1 MRIEQFLRR
10 INFTIFNFFGRT
22 ARINEVKHSILFD
35 EEYYVSQQMAPID
48 GDPALHY
55 VQKGWKSGLNP
66 SAYFDQEFYLSRYT
80 DVKDSNVNPLKH
92 YLTHGFAEGRAPSPE
107 FDRALFLTHHPDL
120 KGQPI
125 DAAAECIKLYGTY
138 QWQMASQPPI
148 RFSALFD
155 ATWYIASSSDLM
167 ISAEE
172 AYDHYRQIGWKE
184 GRDPNPLFDT
194 DWYLLSNPDVFA
206 SGMEPL
212 THYETHGYREG
223 RRPNPLFDTAWYRD
237 TYRDVGNLQIDPL
250 LHFIKY
256 GEGEGRDPHLRFSTR
271 WYRET
276 HPESVEFP
284 WGVFAYHYRIG
295 RSRGQKP
302 HPLYADILVV
312 SPGELGASATARD
325 AHPLAKPMEPYE
337 SWLEVNQD
345 TASDRAF
352 LSREL
357 TRISNKAPLV
367 SVVMPTYQ
375 SDLKFLAAAI
385 ESVRS
390 QLYTN
395 WQLCICDD
403 ASSDRNVVD
412 LISAY
417 AALDPRI
424 VWTRLETNENI
435 SGASNRAAALAT
447 GEIIALLDHDD
458 LLHPH
463 ALAEI
468 AICYADHPEAEI
480 VYSDDDKIDLATRR
494 FAPQFKPDW
503 SPTLLLSFMYLSHL
517 FTFKRS
523 LFERVGGFRIG
534 FEGSQD
540 FDLALRLSEHARAVR
555 HIPRVLYHWRAVPG
569 STATSGDAKPDAFER
584 GRRAVQEA
592 FDRRGFKAEVIQPD
606 FARMARLGIFEPSFP
621 DDGPHVTIIIPNKDN
636 VELLRACVESLKRT
650 TYRNFDILIVDNEST
665 DPAALRYMAKCGATV
680 LSVASPA
687 EGFNFSHIVNA
698 GVAAAKGDYV
708 LLLNNDTEVIA
719 PHWLSQMVGYAQ
731 IDKVG
736 AVGARLLYGDRRIQH
751 AGITHGLNEGMAG
764 HSFKLLPDYDLGHMC
779 LSRATREV
787 AAVTAACMLTPR
799 ALFLEIGGLDEE
811 NFRVAYNDADYCYR
825 LVDLGYSCIQCGS
838 AELFHHE
845 GRSRGFGDNPAEE
858 RAMRRKYSGRVD
870 SYYNPNLTLSDEQFG
885 VARTHVARSS
895 GKPVRTLFASHN
907 LNLEGATNVLF
918 ELASGLAAQGR
929 TDPIVIS
936 PSDGPLRQ
944 PYADADISTSVIEH
958 PLLGWPPAEVM
969 NARLRQLG
977 QTFLNAGVEVVVAN
991 TAECFWAVEAARLA
1005 GLPCIWVIHES
1016 EPWRTY
1022 YAHYPRHI
1030 EAMAFKGFESTYR
1043 VVFVARSTLEAW
1055 SPLNTKGAFT
1065 LVRNGLSASRLIAGM
1080 NRIDRDEAR
1089 VRMEVASDSV
1099 VFTVVGT
1106 VCERKG
1112 QLDLVQAY
1120 ALLPDTLVARAEIC
1134 IVGDR
1139 PSAYSKTIHETI
1151 AALPEDRARR
1161 VHVVP
1166 ESDEVPTFLK
1176 GSDVFVCSSRV
1187 ESYPRVTLEAMAA
1200 GLPLISTPVWG
1211 IREQVRENVNALH
1224 YEPGDVAKLADHMAH
1239 LIEDDGLRSRFAERS
1254 TVVFESLP
1262 DYDFMLDQYGRLIEQ
1277 AVGTGS

>member
-1 MRIEQFLRR
+1 M
-10 INFTIFNFFGRT
+10 
-22 ARINEVKHSILFD
+22 
-35 EEYYVSQQMAPID
+35 
-48 GDPALHY
+48 
-55 VQKGWKSGLNP
+55 GWKRGYNP
-66 SAYFDQEFYLSRYT
+66 SAYFDQNFYLSEYA
-80 DVKDSNVNPLKH
+80 DVKNSNINPLKH
-92 YLTHGFAEGRAPSPE
+92 YLTHGFAEGRSPSPH

-120 KGQPI
+120 QGQPI

-138 QWQMASQPPI
+138 QWQIASQPPI
-148 RFSALFD
+148 RPSSLFD
-155 ATWYIASSSDLM
+155 AAWYIASSPDLT
-167 ISAEE
+167 ISEEE
-172 AYDHYRQIGWKE
+172 AYEHYRRIGWKE

-194 DWYLLSNPDVFA
+194 DWYLFSNPDVVA

-212 THYETHGYREG
+212 AHFENYGYLEG
-223 RRPNPLFDTAWYRD
+223 RRPNPLFDTAWYRA

-250 LHFIKY
+250 LHYIKH
-256 GEGEGRDPHLRFSTR
+256 GEAEGRDPHLRFSTR

-276 HPESVEFP
+276 YPESFEFT
-284 WGVFAYHYRIG
+284 WGVFAYYYRIG
-295 RSRGQKP
+295 RTRGQKP

-312 SPGELGASATARD
+312 SPGELTEAAAARN
-325 AHPLAKPMEPYE
+325 AYPLAKPMEPYE

-352 LSREL
+352 LAREL
-357 TRISNKAPLV
+357 VRLADTAPLV

-375 SDLKFLAAAI
+375 SDLRFLAAAI

-403 ASSDRNVVD
+403 ASPDQRVVD
-412 LISAY
+412 LISTY

-424 VWTRLETNENI
+424 VWTRSETNENI

-468 AICYADHPEAEI
+468 AICYADHPEAEV

-503 SPTLLLSFMYLSHL
+503 SPTLLLSFMYMSHL

-540 FDLALRLSEHARAVR
+540 FDLALRLSEHARAIR
-555 HIPRVLYHWRAVPG
+555 HIPRVLYHWRAAPG
-569 STATSGDAKPDAFER
+569 STAVSGDAKPAAFDR

-592 FDRRGFKAEVIQPD
+592 FDRRGLKAEVIHPD

-621 DDGPHVTIIIPNKDN
+621 DDGPHVTVIIPNKDK
-636 VELLRACVESLKRT
+636 VELLRACVESLKCT

-665 DPAALRYMAKCGATV
+665 DPAALRYMAECGATV

-687 EGFNFSHIVNA
+687 EGFSFSHIVNA
-698 GVAAAKGDYV
+698 GVAAAKGEYV
-708 LLLNNDTEVIA
+708 LLLNNDTEVIS
-719 PHWLSQMVGYAQ
+719 PRWLSQMVGYAQ

-751 AGITHGLNEGMAG
+751 AGITHGLHEGMPS
-764 HSFKLLPDYDLGHMC
+764 HSFKLLPEYDLGHLC
-779 LSRATREV
+779 LSRATRDV
-787 AAVTAACMLTPR
+787 AGVTAACMLTPR

-811 NFRVAYNDADYCYR
+811 NFRVAYNDVDYCYR
-825 LVDLGYSCIQCGS
+825 LVDAGYSCIQCGS

-845 GRSRGFGDNPAEE
+845 SKSRGFGDNPAEE
-858 RAMRRKYSGRVD
+858 RAIRLKYCGRVD
-870 SYYNPNLTLSDEQFG
+870 AYYNPNLTLSDEQFG

-895 GKPVRTLFASHN
+895 GKPVRALFVSHN
-907 LNLEGATNVLF
+907 FNLEGAPNVLF

-929 TDPIVIS
+929 ADPIVIS

-944 PYADADISTSVIEH
+944 PYAAADIPTTVIEH
-958 PLLGWPPAEVM
+958 PMLGWPPEEEM
-969 NARLRQLG
+969 TARLRQLG
-977 QTFLNAGVEVVVAN
+977 ETFLYDGIEVVVAN

-1005 GLPCIWVIHES
+1005 GLPCIWIIHES

-1030 EAMAFKGFESTYR
+1030 EAMAFNGFESAYR

-1055 SPLNTKGAFT
+1055 SALDTKGAFT
-1065 LVRNGLSASRLIAGM
+1065 LVRNGLNTSRLIAGM
-1080 NRIDRDEAR
+1080 DRIDRDEAR
-1089 VRMEVASDSV
+1089 ARMEVASGSV
-1099 VFTVVGT
+1099 VFTLVGT

-1120 ALLPDTLVARAEIC
+1120 ALLPDTLAARAEIC

-1139 PSAYSKTIHETI
+1139 PSAYSESICETI
-1151 AALPEDRARR
+1151 KTLPEDRARR
-1161 VHVVP
+1161 VHIVP
-1166 ESDEVPTFLK
+1166 ESDDVPTFLK

-1211 IREQVRENVNALH
+1211 IREQVRENVNAVL
-1224 YEPGDVAKLADHMAH
+1224 YEPGDVAKLAAHMAH
-1239 LIEDDGLRSRFAERS
+1239 LIEDDELRSRFAERS
-1254 TVVFESLP
+1254 SVVFESLP
-1262 DYDFMLDQYGRLIEQ
+1262 GYDFMLDQYGRLIEQ
-1277 AVGTGS
+1277 AVGTRS

>member
-1 MRIEQFLRR
+1 MFDLFSFVGQIFR
-10 INFTIFNFFGRT
+10 INDIKYSIF
-22 ARINEVKHSILFD
+22 FD
-35 EEYYVSQQMAPID
+35 KNHYLSQQTAPIG

-55 VQKGWKSGLNP
+55 VRTGWKSGFNP
-66 SAYFDQEFYLSRYT
+66 SAYFDQEFYLSRYA
-80 DVKDSNVNPLKH
+80 DVKDANVNPLKH
-92 YLTHGFAEGRAPSPE
+92 YLTHGFAEGRIPSPH

-120 KGQPI
+120 QRRPI
-125 DAAAECIKLYGTY
+125 DAAAECIRLYGTY
-138 QWQMASQPPI
+138 QWQMASRPPI
-148 RFSALFD
+148 RSAPLFD
-155 ATWYIASSSDLM
+155 AAWYIASSPDLM
-167 ISAEE
+167 ISTEE
-172 AYDHYRQIGWKE
+172 AYDHYKRIGWKE

-194 DWYLLSNPDVFA
+194 DWYLLNNPDVAA

-212 THYETHGYREG
+212 THFETHGYLED
-223 RRPNPLFDTAWYRD
+223 RRPNPLFDTAWYRGR
-237 TYRDVGNLQIDPL
+237 YRDVGNPKIDPL
-250 LHFIKY
+250 RHFIEH
-256 GEGEGRDPHLRFSTR
+256 GEAEGRNPHLRFHTR

-276 HPESVEFP
+276 YPESSEFP
-284 WGVFAYHYRIG
+284 WGVFAYHYRVG
-295 RSRGQKP
+295 RARGQKP
-302 HPLYADILVV
+302 HPFYDDILVV
-312 SPGELGASATARD
+312 SPGDPTKATETAREYS
-325 AHPLAKPMEPYE
+325 LGEPMEPYK

-352 LSREL
+352 LMREL
-357 TRISNKAPLV
+357 ARLGDKAPLV

-375 SDLKFLAAAI
+375 SDLKFLTAAI

-390 QLYTN
+390 QIYTN

-403 ASSDRNVVD
+403 ASPDRKIVD
-412 LISAY
+412 LISTY

-424 VWTRLETNENI
+424 VWTRSETNKNI

-480 VYSDDDKIDLATRR
+480 VYSDDDKIDLATQRY
-494 FAPQFKPDW
+494 APQFKPDW

-517 FTFKRS
+517 LTFKRS

-540 FDLALRLSEHARAVR
+540 FDLALRLSEHAGAIR

-569 STATSGDAKPDAFER
+569 STAMSGDAKPDAFER
-584 GRRAVQEA
+584 GRRAVQDA
-592 FDRRGFKAEVIQPD
+592 FDRRGLKAKVIQPD

-621 DDGPHVTIIIPNKDN
+621 DYGPHVTIIIPNKDK

-687 EGFNFSHIVNA
+687 EGFSFSHLVNA

-708 LLLNNDTEVIA
+708 LLLNNDTEVIS
-719 PHWLSQMVGYAQ
+719 PRWLSQMVGYAQ

-736 AVGARLLYGDRRIQH
+736 AVGARLLYDDRRLQH
-751 AGITHGLNEGMAG
+751 AGITHGLHEGMPG

-787 AAVTAACMLTPR
+787 AGVTAACMLTPR
-799 ALFLEIGGLDEE
+799 ALFLEIGGFDEA
-811 NFRVAYNDADYCYR
+811 NFRVAYNDVDYCYR
-825 LVDLGYSCIQCGS
+825 LVDSGYSCIQCGS
-838 AELFHHE
+838 AELFHYE
-845 GRSRGFGDNPAEE
+845 GKSRGFGDDPAEE

-885 VARTHVARSS
+885 VARTHVARSQ
-895 GKPVRTLFASHN
+895 GRPIRTLFASHN
-907 LNLEGATNVLF
+907 LNLEGAPNVLF

-929 TDPIVIS
+929 IDPIVIS

-944 PYADADISTSVIEH
+944 AYADVDLPTTVIEH
-958 PLLGWPPAEVM
+958 PLLGWPPEEEM
-969 NARLRQLG
+969 NTRLRRLG
-977 QTFLNAGVEVVVAN
+977 QTFLEAGIEVVVAN
-991 TAECFWAVEAARLA
+991 TAESFWAMEAARLA
-1005 GLPCIWVIHES
+1005 GLPSLWIIHES

-1022 YAHYPRHI
+1022 YAHYPHHI
-1030 EAMAFKGFESTYR
+1030 EAMAFNGFESAYR

-1065 LVRNGLSASRLIAGM
+1065 LVRNGLNASRLIRGM
-1080 NRIDRDEAR
+1080 DQIDRDEAR
-1089 VRMEVASDSV
+1089 ARMEVASGSV
-1099 VFTVVGT
+1099 VFTLVGT

-1120 ALLPDTLVARAEIC
+1120 ALLPDTLAARAEIC

-1151 AALPEDRARR
+1151 NALPEDRARR
-1161 VHVVP
+1161 VHIVP

-1176 GSDVFVCSSRV
+1176 GSDVFVCASRV

-1200 GLPLISTPVWG
+1200 GLPLITTPVWG
-1211 IREQVRENVNALH
+1211 IREQVRENVNAFY
-1224 YEPGDVAKLADHMAH
+1224 YEPGDVAELAEYMAH
-1239 LIEDDGLRSRFAERS
+1239 LIEDDELRSRFAERS

-1277 AVGTGS
+1277 AVGTRS